1 MNLSKQKITPFLW
14 FNMEC
19 EEAVNFYIDVFNNA
33 PHSSKKSKLHSIQR
47 YEKGIETPN
56 AEKMWGKVLT
66 AEFELEGHRFQ
77 ALDGGIDFPFNESI
91 SLLVE
96 CEDQEEV
103 DYYWKVFT
111 QDGGKESVCGW
122 LKDKYGLSWQII
134 PKKLSE
140 LLGHPDREK
149 AHLAANA
156 MLQMKKIEIADLE
169 KAFDQK

>member
-1 MNLSKQKITPFLW
+1 MNLTKQKITPFLW

-19 EEAVNFYIDVFNNA
+19 EEAVNFYINTFNGA
-33 PHSSKKSKLHSIQR
+33 PNSRQPSKLHSIQR
-47 YEKGIETPN
+47 YDKGLTTPN
-56 AEKMWGKVLT
+56 AEKMTGKVLT
-66 AEFELEGHRFQ
+66 AEFELEGQAFQ
-77 ALDGGIDFPFNESI
+77 ALDGGVDFPFNESI

-103 DYYWKVFT
+103 DYYWSAFL
-111 QDGGKESVCGW
+111 QDGGKEGVCGW

-134 PKKLSE
+134 PKRLSE

-156 MLQMKKIEIADLE
+156 MLQMKKIEIVALE
-169 KAFDQK
+169 KASNG